1 MMNMKDAACQLLEKG
16 LSIIPIRP
24 DKKPYISWI
33 EYQSRL
39 PMAEEIDTWWSKW
52 PGAMI
57 GIVTGEISGLLV
69 IDCDNEAAYQKI
81 QELLPDSFLTCI
93 AKTPRGYHI
102 YLVYPKGQRIGNAA
116 AIMQGVDV
124 RGEGGYAICPPSVN
138 GAGRGY
144 TWLKSLSIDEV
155 APGDAA

>member
-1 MMNMKDAACQLLEKG
+1 
-16 LSIIPIRP
+16 
-24 DKKPYISWI
+24 
-33 EYQSRL
+33 
-39 PMAEEIDTWWSKW
+39 MAEEIDTWWSKW

-155 APGDAA
+155 APGRRCLMLYIDLIINSLYKGITQPTLQHLTDLTKTLRDVH